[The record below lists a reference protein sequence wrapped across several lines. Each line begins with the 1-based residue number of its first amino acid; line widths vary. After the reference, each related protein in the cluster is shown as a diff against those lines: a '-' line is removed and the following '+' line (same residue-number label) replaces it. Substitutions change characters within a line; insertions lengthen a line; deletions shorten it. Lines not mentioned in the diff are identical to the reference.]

1 MKFQIL
7 FLFAVFVFING
18 LTDGNRNVRQ
28 ADFQTDQ
35 LEAKLL
41 QSNLQTFN
49 GRTDGVSISQNENVA
64 YGIKGTF
71 VFKAQAGT
79 GQNVIRPANNGQNV
93 IRPANNPSPLVS
105 QPRSSLERE

>member
-1 MKFQIL
+1 MKYQIILLFTL
-7 FLFAVFVFING
+7 FLFISANE
-18 LTDGNRNVRQ
+18 NRKVRQ

-49 GRTDGVSISQNENVA
+49 GRTDGVSMSQNEQVA

-71 VFKAQAGT
+71 VFKVQAGT
-79 GQNVIRPANNGQNV
+79 GQNVIRPANNPPRIV
-93 IRPANNPSPLVS
+93 P